1 MVRKINTNIT
11 GENERIKGCLL
22 KKYYV
27 RCKDNKGEN
36 ASLIIEALTPELA
49 KKQAYD
55 IHKVKTIYNVS
66 FGEGMSRNYLERKYS
81 PYIKN
86 DNGKAITIFS

>member
-1 MVRKINTNIT
+1 
-11 GENERIKGCLL
+11 L

-27 RCKDNKGEN
+27 RCKDSKGEN
-36 ASLIIEALTPELA
+36 ASLVIEALSPEHA
-49 KKQAYD
+49 KEQAYEVYEVGD
-55 IHKVKTIYNVS
+55 IYNVS
-66 FGEGMSRNYLERKYS
+66 LGEGKSKNCLDRKYS

>member
-1 MVRKINTNIT
+1 M
-11 GENERIKGCLL
+11 

-27 RCKDNKGEN
+27 RCKDSKGEN
-36 ASLIIEALTPELA
+36 ASLVIEALSPEHA
-49 KKQAYD
+49 KEQAYEV
-55 IHKVKTIYNVS
+55 HKVMDIYNIS
-66 FGEGMSRNYLERKYS
+66 LGEGKSRNYLERKYS